1 MADRIF
7 INDSAVLEA
16 SVYADPGE
24 PVVSVVDTLWYVVTP
39 NGTNLLVDTTPLA
52 PVAGQKVINR
62 AALTPN
68 PVTGSGTLP
77 QWTLIQYDGAAWS
90 TIVPAPA
97 FASYIDGNDATG
109 VVHASAIDQT
119 GLWRTRCRFTLDDG
133 TTRSSLVNFEVVDP
147 LAPLVP
153 ADSNSLDWVVDHA
166 YMKLEDLFD
175 SELGG
180 PWLADKTMK
189 NFSRDKMARLVPDAL
204 YYVNNEGQ
212 PVTSFNETTFPLQA
226 HKALLAQALL
236 VETIYHLMR
245 SYVEQ
250 PQPTGQAITYF
261 DRRDYLTRWGTV
273 LGLEE
278 AKLIKQLD
286 IFKLQY
292 MGFGSS
298 ALLVG
303 GYASSLF
310 RTPAAYRTR
319 YPKYV
324 MPYRSL

>member
-1 MADRIF
+1 
-7 INDSAVLEA
+7 
-16 SVYADPGE
+16 
-24 PVVSVVDTLWYVVTP
+24 
-39 NGTNLLVDTTPLA
+39 
-52 PVAGQKVINR
+52 
-62 AALTPN
+62 
-68 PVTGSGTLP
+68 
-77 QWTLIQYDGAAWS
+77 
-90 TIVPAPA
+90 
-97 FASYIDGNDATG
+97 
-109 VVHASAIDQT
+109 
-119 GLWRTRCRFTLDDG
+119 
-133 TTRSSLVNFEVVDP
+133 
-147 LAPLVP
+147 
-153 ADSNSLDWVVDHA
+153 
-166 YMKLEDLFD
+166 MKLEDLFD

-180 PWLADKTMK
+180 PWLSDKTMK

-212 PVTSFNETTFPLQA
+212 PVTGFDETSFPLAQ

-250 PQPTGQAITYF
+250 PLPSGQPITYF

-278 AKLIKQLD
+278 QKLIKQLD

-292 MGFGSS
+292 MNFGSG